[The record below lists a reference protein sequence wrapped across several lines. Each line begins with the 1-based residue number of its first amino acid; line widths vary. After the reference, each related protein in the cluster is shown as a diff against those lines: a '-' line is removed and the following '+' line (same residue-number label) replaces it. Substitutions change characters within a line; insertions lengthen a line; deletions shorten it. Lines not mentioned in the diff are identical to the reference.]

1 MVGVILL
8 VAFFFLHALVIIT
21 ERGTKCWVEKKFW
34 VSLVFMAFLLGIAI
48 YGNSCSEKANQHVT
62 SAQQIGG

>member
-21 ERGTKCWVEKKFW
+21 ERGKKCIVEKKFW
-34 VSLVFMAFLLGIAI
+34 VSLVFMAFLLTIAI
-48 YGNSCSEKANQHVT
+48 YGNSCSHKANKTVT
-62 SAQQIGG
+62 PVHSEG